1 MPKYA
6 QFDHTAPAPQP
17 VVGWYDADSFTYP
30 NLPAADDLLV
40 LTQAQWDNRLNTPYV
55 SSGTL
60 VAAPAPTAAQLL
72 AAAKTTQIATLA
84 AAYQSAIQQ
93 PVSYM
98 STTFQADSAS
108 QQTLTRCLVAGSVPT
123 GFYWLDANNVQVPMT
138 FAQLQG
144 LASAML
150 VQGQT
155 AFARLQTRKASVN
168 SASTVSTV
176 QAVVW

>member
-6 QFDHTAPAPQP
+6 QYDHTAASPQP
-17 VVGWYDADSFTYP
+17 VIGWYDADALTYP
-30 NLPAADDLLV
+30 NLPAPVDLLT
-40 LTQAQWDNRLNTPYV
+40 LTQQQWDNRLSTPFV
-55 SSGTL
+55 SGGAL
-60 VAAPAPTAAQLL
+60 VAAPVPTAAQLL
-72 AAAKTTQIATLA
+72 ADAKTAQIAMLA
-84 AAYQSAIQQ
+84 ASYNTSIQQ

-108 QQTLTRCLVAGSVPT
+108 QQTLTRCLVAGSVPN
-123 GFYWLDANNVQVPMT
+123 GFYWLDAHNAQVPMT

-168 SASTVSTV
+168 GAATVSAV
-176 QAVVW
+176 QSVVW

>member
-1 MPKYA
+1 MKYA
-6 QFDHTAPAPQP
+6 QFDHTATAPQP
-17 VVGWYDADSFTYP
+17 VIGWYDADEFTYP
-30 NLPAADDLLV
+30 NLPAAADLLTV
-40 LTQAQWDNRLNTPYV
+40 TQAQWDNRFNTPFV
-55 SSGTL
+55 SSGSL
-60 VAAPAPTAAQLL
+60 VAAPVPTSAQLL
-72 AAAKTTQIATLA
+72 ATAKSAQIAILA
-84 AAYQSAIQQ
+84 SAYNTAIQQ
-93 PVSYM
+93 SVSYM

-123 GFYWLDANNVQVPMT
+123 GFYWLDANNVQVSMT

-155 AFARLQTRKASVN
+155 AFTRLQTRKASVN
-168 SASTVSTV
+168 SATTDSAV